1 MVMSKRKKKT
11 TPSFLNVKLTS
22 TVSISLVLFL
32 LGMTTLLT
40 LLTHELSIYVKENIG
55 MSIVLSDRMPEADIK
70 QLNSRLQR
78 APYTREVTYI
88 TKDQALKELVQELG
102 EDPKEFL
109 GFNPLLASIEVK
121 LKAEYANNDSI
132 NKIETNL
139 KKSSNIRDILY
150 RKELISA
157 VNDNVKRIGL
167 VLIVLAAL
175 LTAISFVLI
184 SNTIRLTIYSQR
196 FLIHTMKLVGAKD
209 SFIRSPFIWSNIAC
223 GIIAAILANAMLAGV
238 VHRLSLEIE
247 DIWSMITPEIMII
260 TAGTTLIFGIL
271 LTALSAYFA
280 VNRYLNMKYNKL
292 FLV

>member
-1 MVMSKRKKKT
+1 MSKKKKKT

-70 QLNSRLQR
+70 QLNSRLAR

-132 NKIETNL
+132 SKIETNL

-167 VLIVLAAL
+167 VLIVLAGL

-223 GIIAAILANAMLAGV
+223 GVIAAILANGMLLGV
-238 VHRLSLEIE
+238 VHRLSLEVE
-247 DIWSMITPEIMII
+247 DIWSMITPEVMVI
-260 TAGTTLIFGIL
+260 TAGSTLLFGIL
-271 LTALSAYFA
+271 LTAISAYFA

>member
-1 MVMSKRKKKT
+1 MSKRKKKT